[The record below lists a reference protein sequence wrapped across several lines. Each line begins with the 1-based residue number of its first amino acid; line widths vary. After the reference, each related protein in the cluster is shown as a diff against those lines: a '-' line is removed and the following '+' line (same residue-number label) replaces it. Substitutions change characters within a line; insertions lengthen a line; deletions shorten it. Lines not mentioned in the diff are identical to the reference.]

1 MRLFEAIGDP
11 SVGHGGGQFL
21 HGGRSLLPCGGLL
34 LSTHAQVTVA
44 TGDLAA
50 ARKASSRSLAL
61 RSTCHQLHIEQSAR
75 AAARCSENART
86 FAA

>member
-1 MRLFEAIGDP
+1 
-11 SVGHGGGQFL
+11 
-21 HGGRSLLPCGGLL
+21 
-34 LSTHAQVTVA
+34 
-44 TGDLAA
+44 
-50 ARKASSRSLAL
+50 L